1 MAEPN
6 WLNKAVPTRDRSLKQ
21 EKRLAGTLGG
31 KTTAGSGSTF
41 GENDV
46 LTDQFEVEAKTTLA
60 KSFKLTLADWRKAE
74 KKCRVD
80 RSVLMVVS
88 FEEEKLD
95 LVVMDLAEYI
105 RLFKINPLDPK

>member
-1 MAEPN
+1 M
-6 WLNKAVPTRDRSLKQ
+6 
-21 EKRLAGTLGG
+21 
-31 KTTAGSGSTF
+31 
-41 GENDV
+41 
-46 LTDQFEVEAKTTLA
+46 
-60 KSFKLTLADWRKAE
+60 TLADWRKAE